1 MTKFDLFDSI
11 GNVDDEL
18 IEKAIEPKKSSKKA
32 FLAITSVAAC
42 AVFACAAVLIVQNM
56 NKTNNVAVDS
66 GASSAIGTSSVKP
79 VNEDSSDNG
88 AVGGSSSETS
98 VLVDGSDE
106 IKNESSETIYEQ
118 IPVEMYKIKDGK
130 LVHSKLVLD
139 ADPQK
144 IFVVWK
150 SENDIGEEVKLV
162 DVRLDDNGTDTVS
175 EYSGVEVAT
184 HTKGDHTIL
193 TITVT
198 NNLEDYY
205 EIEDYYCYRSQ
216 ELVLESLKK
225 TMLSMCEPKPDEYQL
240 ILSDNTEDERTE
252 SISSVSDDK
261 QSNNDVVNSDTYP
274 VTETS
279 PTNPETREFSEQKVT
294 SGVSQEYTPD
304 ESETDEASS
313 NYAEESESNYVAPED
328 IQYNDQGEALE

>member
-56 NKTNNVAVDS
+56 NKSNNVVVDS
-66 GASSAIGTSSVKP
+66 GASSAIGTSSAKP
-79 VNEDSSDNG
+79 VNEESPENG
-88 AVGGSSSETS
+88 VAGGSSSETPVLEDS
-98 VLVDGSDE
+98 VEKALEQMPFD
-106 IKNESSETIYEQ
+106 IYY
-118 IPVEMYKIKDGK
+118 VANGKIKQKTIVTDASPENLFDIWKKENKIGDEVRFISAK
-130 LVHSKLVLD
+130 LS
-139 ADPQK
+139 
-144 IFVVWK
+144 
-150 SENDIGEEVKLV
+150 
-162 DVRLDDNGTDTVS
+162 DNGTTELS
-175 EYSGVEVAT
+175 ECSGVEVAT
-184 HTKGDHTIL
+184 HKVGDHTVYTL
-193 TITVT
+193 TITK
-198 NNLEDYY
+198 NLEQYY
-205 EIEDYYCYRSQ
+205 DSIEK
-216 ELVLESLKK
+216 EVLLDSLEK
-225 TMLSMCEPKPDEYQL
+225 TMTGMCDPKPDEYQL

-274 VTETS
+274 GTETS

-294 SGVSQEYTPD
+294 SGVSQEYTPN
-304 ESETDEASS
+304 ESETDQASS
-313 NYAEESESNYVAPED
+313 NYAEESESNHVAPED

>member
-56 NKTNNVAVDS
+56 NKSNNVVVDPD
-66 GASSAIGTSSVKP
+66 ASSAIGTNSVKP
-79 VNEDSSDNG
+79 VNEEFLENG
-88 AVGGSSSETS
+88 VAGGSSSETPVLEDS
-98 VLVDGSDE
+98 VEKALEQMPFD
-106 IKNESSETIYEQ
+106 IYY
-118 IPVEMYKIKDGK
+118 VANGKIKQKTIVTDASPENLFDIWKKENKIGDEVRFISAK
-130 LVHSKLVLD
+130 LS
-139 ADPQK
+139 
-144 IFVVWK
+144 
-150 SENDIGEEVKLV
+150 
-162 DVRLDDNGTDTVS
+162 DNGTTEIS
-175 EYSGVEVAT
+175 EYSGVEVVA
-184 HTKGDHTIL
+184 HKVGDHTVYTL
-193 TITVT
+193 TITK
-198 NNLEDYY
+198 NLEQYY
-205 EIEDYYCYRSQ
+205 DSIEK
-216 ELVLESLKK
+216 ELLLDSLEK
-225 TMLSMCEPKPDEYQL
+225 TMTGMCDPKPDEYQL
-240 ILSDNTEDERTE
+240 IFSDNTEDERAE

-274 VTETS
+274 GTETS

-313 NYAEESESNYVAPED
+313 NYAEESESNHVAPED

>member
-88 AVGGSSSETS
+88 AVGGSSSETPVLEDS
-98 VLVDGSDE
+98 VENALEEMPFEIYYVANGKMKQKTIVTDASPENLFNIWKKENQIGDE
-106 IKNESSETIYEQ
+106 VRFISA
-118 IPVEMYKIKDGK
+118 K
-130 LVHSKLVLD
+130 LS
-139 ADPQK
+139 
-144 IFVVWK
+144 
-150 SENDIGEEVKLV
+150 
-162 DVRLDDNGTDTVS
+162 DNGTTEIS
-175 EYSGVEVAT
+175 EYSGVEVVA
-184 HTKGDHTIL
+184 HKVGDHTVYTL
-193 TITVT
+193 TITK
-198 NNLEDYY
+198 NLEQYY
-205 EIEDYYCYRSQ
+205 DSIEK
-216 ELVLESLKK
+216 ELLLDSLEK
-225 TMLSMCEPKPDEYQL
+225 TMTGMCDPKPDEYQL
-240 ILSDNTEDERTE
+240 ILSDTAEEEKAESKSSIPDDEQGN
-252 SISSVSDDK
+252 D
-261 QSNNDVVNSDTYP
+261 DVVNSDTYP

-279 PTNPETREFSEQKVT
+279 PVNSGTEESDEYVT
-294 SGVSQEYTPD
+294 QEYIPD
-304 ESETDEASS
+304 KTEIDQPSS

>member
-66 GASSAIGTSSVKP
+66 GASSAVGTSSVKP
-79 VNEDSSDNG
+79 VDEESSENGAAGGASSEAPVLEDSVEKALEQMPFDIYYVANGKIKQKTIVTDASPENLFDIWKKENKIGDEVRFISAKLSDNG
-88 AVGGSSSETS
+88 TT
-98 VLVDGSDE
+98 E
-106 IKNESSETIYEQ
+106 I
-118 IPVEMYKIKDGK
+118 
-130 LVHSKLVLD
+130 
-139 ADPQK
+139 
-144 IFVVWK
+144 
-150 SENDIGEEVKLV
+150 
-162 DVRLDDNGTDTVS
+162 S

-184 HTKGDHTIL
+184 HKVGDHTVYTL
-193 TITVT
+193 TITK
-198 NNLEDYY
+198 NLEQYY
-205 EIEDYYCYRSQ
+205 DSIEK
-216 ELVLESLKK
+216 EVLLDSLEK
-225 TMLSMCEPKPDEYQL
+225 TMTGMCDPKPDEYQL

>member
-56 NKTNNVAVDS
+56 NKSNNVVVDPD
-66 GASSAIGTSSVKP
+66 ASSAIGTNSVKP
-79 VNEDSSDNG
+79 VNEEFLENG
-88 AVGGSSSETS
+88 VAGGSSSETPVLEDS
-98 VLVDGSDE
+98 VEKALEEMPFEIYYVANGKMKQKTIVTDASPENLFNIWKKENQIGDE
-106 IKNESSETIYEQ
+106 VRFISA
-118 IPVEMYKIKDGK
+118 K
-130 LVHSKLVLD
+130 LS
-139 ADPQK
+139 
-144 IFVVWK
+144 
-150 SENDIGEEVKLV
+150 
-162 DVRLDDNGTDTVS
+162 DNGTTEIS
-175 EYSGVEVAT
+175 EYSGVEVVA
-184 HTKGDHTIL
+184 HKVGDHTVYTL
-193 TITVT
+193 TITK
-198 NNLEDYY
+198 NLEQYY
-205 EIEDYYCYRSQ
+205 DSIEK
-216 ELVLESLKK
+216 ELLLNSLEK
-225 TMLSMCEPKPDEYQL
+225 TMTGMCDPKPEKYQL
-240 ILSDNTEDERTE
+240 ILSDNTKDERTE

-261 QSNNDVVNSDTYP
+261 QDTYP

-304 ESETDEASS
+304 ESETDEVSS
-313 NYAEESESNYVAPED
+313 NYAEESESNYVAWED

>member
-18 IEKAIEPKKSSKKA
+18 IEKATEPKKSSKKA
-32 FLAITSVAAC
+32 FLAVTSVAAC
-42 AVFACAAVLIVQNM
+42 AVLACATVLIVQNM
-56 NKTNNVAVDS
+56 NKTNNLAVDS
-66 GASSAIGTSSVKP
+66 GASSAIGTSSGKP
-79 VNEDSSDNG
+79 VNEESPENG
-88 AVGGSSSETS
+88 VAGGSSSETPVLEDS
-98 VLVDGSDE
+98 VEKALEQMPFD
-106 IKNESSETIYEQ
+106 IYY
-118 IPVEMYKIKDGK
+118 VANGKIKQKTIVTDASPENLFDIWKKENKIGDEVRFISAK
-130 LVHSKLVLD
+130 LS
-139 ADPQK
+139 
-144 IFVVWK
+144 
-150 SENDIGEEVKLV
+150 
-162 DVRLDDNGTDTVS
+162 DNGTTEIS
-175 EYSGVEVAT
+175 EHSGVEVAT
-184 HTKGDHTIL
+184 HKVGDHTVYTL
-193 TITVT
+193 TITK
-198 NNLEDYY
+198 NLEQYY
-205 EIEDYYCYRSQ
+205 DSIEK
-216 ELVLESLKK
+216 EVLLDSLKK

>member
-66 GASSAIGTSSVKP
+66 GASSAIGTSSGKP
-79 VNEDSSDNG
+79 VNEESPENG
-88 AVGGSSSETS
+88 VAGGSSSETPVLEDS
-98 VLVDGSDE
+98 VEKALEQMPFD
-106 IKNESSETIYEQ
+106 IYY
-118 IPVEMYKIKDGK
+118 VANGKIKQKTIVTDASPENLFDIWKKENKIGDEVRFISAK
-130 LVHSKLVLD
+130 LS
-139 ADPQK
+139 
-144 IFVVWK
+144 
-150 SENDIGEEVKLV
+150 
-162 DVRLDDNGTDTVS
+162 DNGTTEIS
-175 EYSGVEVAT
+175 EYSGVEVAA
-184 HTKGDHTIL
+184 HKVGDHTVYTL
-193 TITVT
+193 TITK
-198 NNLEDYY
+198 NLEQYY
-205 EIEDYYCYRSQ
+205 DSIEK
-216 ELVLESLKK
+216 EVLLDSLEK
-225 TMLSMCEPKPDEYQL
+225 TMTGMCDPKPDEYQL
-240 ILSDNTEDERTE
+240 IFSDNTEDERAE

-261 QSNNDVVNSDTYP
+261 QSNNDVVNSGTYP

-279 PTNPETREFSEQKVT
+279 PTNPETRAFSEQKVT

>member
-18 IEKAIEPKKSSKKA
+18 IEKATEPKKSSKKA
-32 FLAITSVAAC
+32 FLAVTSVAAC
-42 AVFACAAVLIVQNM
+42 AVLACAAVLIVQNM

-66 GASSAIGTSSVKP
+66 GASSAIGTSSGKP
-79 VNEDSSDNG
+79 VNEESPENG
-88 AVGGSSSETS
+88 VAGGSSSETPVLEDS
-98 VLVDGSDE
+98 VEKALEQMPFD
-106 IKNESSETIYEQ
+106 IYY
-118 IPVEMYKIKDGK
+118 VANGKIKQKTIVTDASPENLFDIWKKENKIGDEVRFISAK
-130 LVHSKLVLD
+130 LS
-139 ADPQK
+139 
-144 IFVVWK
+144 
-150 SENDIGEEVKLV
+150 
-162 DVRLDDNGTDTVS
+162 DNGTTEIS
-175 EYSGVEVAT
+175 EHSGVEVAT
-184 HTKGDHTIL
+184 HKVGDHTVYTL
-193 TITVT
+193 TITK
-198 NNLEDYY
+198 NLEQYY
-205 EIEDYYCYRSQ
+205 DSIEK
-216 ELVLESLKK
+216 EVLLDSLKK

>member
-1 MTKFDLFDSI
+1 MTKFDLFDRI

-32 FLAITSVAAC
+32 VLAITSVAAC

-56 NKTNNVAVDS
+56 NKTNNLAVDS
-66 GASSAIGTSSVKP
+66 GASSAIGTSSGKP
-79 VNEDSSDNG
+79 VNEESPENG
-88 AVGGSSSETS
+88 VAGGSSSETPVLEDS
-98 VLVDGSDE
+98 VEKALEQMPFD
-106 IKNESSETIYEQ
+106 IYY
-118 IPVEMYKIKDGK
+118 VANGKIKQKTIVTDASPENLFDIWKKENKIGDEVRFISAK
-130 LVHSKLVLD
+130 LS
-139 ADPQK
+139 
-144 IFVVWK
+144 
-150 SENDIGEEVKLV
+150 
-162 DVRLDDNGTDTVS
+162 DNGTTEIS

-184 HTKGDHTIL
+184 HKVGDHTVYTL
-193 TITVT
+193 TITK
-198 NNLEDYY
+198 NLEQYY
-205 EIEDYYCYRSQ
+205 DSIEK
-216 ELVLESLKK
+216 EVLLDSLEK
-225 TMLSMCEPKPDEYQL
+225 TMTGMCDPKPDEYQL

-304 ESETDEASS
+304 ESEIYEVSS

>member
-88 AVGGSSSETS
+88 AVGGSSSETPVLEDS
-98 VLVDGSDE
+98 VEKALEQMPFD
-106 IKNESSETIYEQ
+106 IYY
-118 IPVEMYKIKDGK
+118 VANGKIKQKTIVTDASPENLFDIWKKENKIGDEVRFISAK
-130 LVHSKLVLD
+130 LS
-139 ADPQK
+139 
-144 IFVVWK
+144 
-150 SENDIGEEVKLV
+150 
-162 DVRLDDNGTDTVS
+162 DNGTTEIS
-175 EYSGVEVAT
+175 EYSGVEVAA
-184 HTKGDHTIL
+184 HKVGDHTVYTL
-193 TITVT
+193 TITK
-198 NNLEDYY
+198 NLEQYY
-205 EIEDYYCYRSQ
+205 DSIEK
-216 ELVLESLKK
+216 ELLLNSLEK
-225 TMLSMCEPKPDEYQL
+225 TMTGMCDPKPDEY
-240 ILSDNTEDERTE
+240 
-252 SISSVSDDK
+252 
-261 QSNNDVVNSDTYP
+261 DVVNSDTYP

>member
-32 FLAITSVAAC
+32 FLAVTSVAAC
-42 AVFACAAVLIVQNM
+42 AVLACATVLIVQNM
-56 NKTNNVAVDS
+56 NKTNNLAVDS
-66 GASSAIGTSSVKP
+66 GASSAIGTSSGKP
-79 VNEDSSDNG
+79 VNEESPENG
-88 AVGGSSSETS
+88 VAGGSSSETPVLEDS
-98 VLVDGSDE
+98 VEKALEQMPFD
-106 IKNESSETIYEQ
+106 IYY
-118 IPVEMYKIKDGK
+118 VANGKIKQKTIVTDASPENLFDIWKKENKIGDEVRFISAK
-130 LVHSKLVLD
+130 LS
-139 ADPQK
+139 
-144 IFVVWK
+144 
-150 SENDIGEEVKLV
+150 
-162 DVRLDDNGTDTVS
+162 DNGTTEIS

-184 HTKGDHTIL
+184 HKVGDHTVYTL
-193 TITVT
+193 TITK
-198 NNLEDYY
+198 NLEQYY
-205 EIEDYYCYRSQ
+205 DSIEK
-216 ELVLESLKK
+216 EVLLDSLKK
-225 TMLSMCEPKPDEYQL
+225 TMTGMCDPKPDEYQL

>member
-56 NKTNNVAVDS
+56 NKSNNVVVDPD
-66 GASSAIGTSSVKP
+66 ASSAIGTNSVKP
-79 VNEDSSDNG
+79 VNEESPENG
-88 AVGGSSSETS
+88 VAGGSSSETPVLEDS
-98 VLVDGSDE
+98 VEKALEQMPFD
-106 IKNESSETIYEQ
+106 IYY
-118 IPVEMYKIKDGK
+118 VANGKIKQKTIVTDASPENLFDIWKKENKIGDEVRFISAK
-130 LVHSKLVLD
+130 LS
-139 ADPQK
+139 
-144 IFVVWK
+144 
-150 SENDIGEEVKLV
+150 
-162 DVRLDDNGTDTVS
+162 DNGTTEIS

-184 HTKGDHTIL
+184 HKVGDHTVYTL
-193 TITVT
+193 TITK
-198 NNLEDYY
+198 NLEQYY
-205 EIEDYYCYRSQ
+205 DSIEK
-216 ELVLESLKK
+216 ELLLDSLEK
-225 TMLSMCEPKPDEYQL
+225 TMTGMCDPKPDEYQL

-313 NYAEESESNYVAPED
+313 NYAEESESNHVAPED

>member
-56 NKTNNVAVDS
+56 NKSNNVVVDS
-66 GASSAIGTSSVKP
+66 GASSAVGTSSVKP
-79 VNEDSSDNG
+79 VNEESPENG
-88 AVGGSSSETS
+88 VAGGSSSETPVLEDS
-98 VLVDGSDE
+98 VENALEEMPFEIYYVANGKMKQKTIVTDASPENLFNIWKKENQIGDE
-106 IKNESSETIYEQ
+106 VRFISA
-118 IPVEMYKIKDGK
+118 K
-130 LVHSKLVLD
+130 LS
-139 ADPQK
+139 
-144 IFVVWK
+144 
-150 SENDIGEEVKLV
+150 
-162 DVRLDDNGTDTVS
+162 DNGTTEIS
-175 EYSGVEVAT
+175 EYSGVEVVA
-184 HTKGDHTIL
+184 HKVGDHTVYTL
-193 TITVT
+193 TITK
-198 NNLEDYY
+198 NLEQYY
-205 EIEDYYCYRSQ
+205 DSIEK
-216 ELVLESLKK
+216 ELLLDSLEK
-225 TMLSMCEPKPDEYQL
+225 TMTGMCDPKPDEYQL
-240 ILSDNTEDERTE
+240 ILSDNTKDERTE

-279 PTNPETREFSEQKVT
+279 LTNPETREFSEQKVT

-304 ESETDEASS
+304 ESETDEVSS
-313 NYAEESESNYVAPED
+313 NYAEESESNYVAWED

>member
-42 AVFACAAVLIVQNM
+42 AVFACSAVLIVQNM
-56 NKTNNVAVDS
+56 NKSNNVVVDPD
-66 GASSAIGTSSVKP
+66 ASSAIGTNSVKP
-79 VNEDSSDNG
+79 VNEEFLENG
-88 AVGGSSSETS
+88 VAGGSSSETPVLEDS
-98 VLVDGSDE
+98 VEKALEEMPFEIYYAANGKMKQKTIVTNASPENLFNIWKKENQIGDE
-106 IKNESSETIYEQ
+106 VRFISA
-118 IPVEMYKIKDGK
+118 K
-130 LVHSKLVLD
+130 LS
-139 ADPQK
+139 
-144 IFVVWK
+144 
-150 SENDIGEEVKLV
+150 
-162 DVRLDDNGTDTVS
+162 DNGTTELS
-175 EYSGVEVAT
+175 ECSGVEVAT
-184 HTKGDHTIL
+184 HKVGDHTVYTL
-193 TITVT
+193 TITK
-198 NNLEDYY
+198 NLEQYY
-205 EIEDYYCYRSQ
+205 DSIEE
-216 ELVLESLKK
+216 ELLLDSLEK
-225 TMLSMCEPKPDEYQL
+225 TMTGMCDPKPDEYQL

-304 ESETDEASS
+304 ESEIYEVSS

>member
-88 AVGGSSSETS
+88 AVGGSSSEAPVLEDS
-98 VLVDGSDE
+98 VEKALEEMPFE
-106 IKNESSETIYEQ
+106 IYYVANGKMKQKTIVTDASPENLFNIWKKENQ
-118 IPVEMYKIKDGK
+118 IGDVVCFISAK
-130 LVHSKLVLD
+130 LS
-139 ADPQK
+139 
-144 IFVVWK
+144 
-150 SENDIGEEVKLV
+150 
-162 DVRLDDNGTDTVS
+162 DNGTTEIS
-175 EYSGVEVAT
+175 EYSGVGVAT
-184 HTKGDHTIL
+184 HKVGDHTVYTL
-193 TITVT
+193 TITK
-198 NNLEDYY
+198 NIEQYYDSIEKELLLNSLE
-205 EIEDYYCYRSQ
+205 
-216 ELVLESLKK
+216 K
-225 TMLSMCEPKPDEYQL
+225 TMTGICDPKPEKYQL
-240 ILSDNTEDERTE
+240 ILSDNADNGKAESKSSIPDDEQGN
-252 SISSVSDDK
+252 DD
-261 QSNNDVVNSDTYP
+261 VENSDAYH

-279 PTNPETREFSEQKVT
+279 PVNSGTEESDEYVT
-294 SGVSQEYTPD
+294 QEYIPD
-304 ESETDEASS
+304 KTEIDQPSS

>member
-11 GNVDDEL
+11 GNVDDKL

-56 NKTNNVAVDS
+56 DKSNNVVVDS
-66 GASSAIGTSSVKP
+66 GASSAIGTSSGKP
-79 VNEDSSDNG
+79 VDEESHETG
-88 AVGGSSSETS
+88 VAGGSSSETP
-98 VLVDGSDE
+98 VLEDSGEKALEEMQFEIYYVANGKMKQKTIVTDASPENLFDIWKKENQIGDE
-106 IKNESSETIYEQ
+106 VRFISA
-118 IPVEMYKIKDGK
+118 K
-130 LVHSKLVLD
+130 LS
-139 ADPQK
+139 
-144 IFVVWK
+144 
-150 SENDIGEEVKLV
+150 
-162 DVRLDDNGTDTVS
+162 DNGTTEIS
-175 EYSGVEVAT
+175 EYSGVDVAA
-184 HTKGDHTIL
+184 HKVGDHTVYTL
-193 TITVT
+193 TITK
-198 NNLEDYY
+198 NLEQYY
-205 EIEDYYCYRSQ
+205 DSIEK
-216 ELVLESLKK
+216 ELLLDSLEK
-225 TMLSMCEPKPDEYQL
+225 TMTGMCDPKPDEYQL

-304 ESETDEASS
+304 ESEIYEVSS